1 MRTRTLSRKDLD
13 GFNVL
18 DTGYCT
24 LPNLIR
30 SELVEQVGTNSGVYG
45 WNWTAYRVN
54 GTNTIILDSYRNG
67 LQKWFDNFLAIR
79 SELEEID
86 RRCVKLWAKSEG
98 EKAQI
103 LQNLQQ
109 LLTFNK

>member
-24 LPNLIR
+24 LSNLIR
-30 SELVEQVGTNSGVYG
+30 SDLVEEIGKNAGIYG

-67 LQKWFDNFLAIR
+67 LRKWFDNFSAIR
-79 SELEEID
+79 SELEDID
-86 RRCVKLWAKSEG
+86 RRCVKLWAKSEE
-98 EKAQI
+98 EKAEI
-103 LQNLQQ
+103 LKDLQK
-109 LLTFNK
+109 LLTD